1 MHFHCR
7 PRGTQPGPRSR
18 RGQVNSRYHRQTTYG
33 YHLAYTVA
41 GQHQDK
47 PKHHQENGHTPGHK
61 VAGLSLI
68 DNYAL
73 PIEGISVKQ
82 NSDIERAAT
91 VEIAYPQ
98 VRRTN
103 AGCRYGGCRLRQGSY
118 YRSCQNSQS
127 ARGYPSE
134 CGYTVAAKGR
144 KYPATITPTDTRIN
158 IPHARASV

>member
-1 MHFHCR
+1 MRLKLPLYVMRFANTWPIPPTSLHQLR
-7 PRGTQPGPRSR
+7 
-18 RGQVNSRYHRQTTYG
+18 NSY
-33 YHLAYTVA
+33 
-41 GQHQDK
+41 
-47 PKHHQENGHTPGHK
+47 
-61 VAGLSLI
+61 

-91 VEIAYPQ
+91 VEIVHPQ

-103 AGCRYGGCRLRQGSY
+103 AGCRYGGCRLRQGGY

-134 CGYTVAAKGR
+134 CGYTVDAKGQEN
-144 KYPATITPTDTRIN
+144 PATITPTDTRIN
-158 IPHARASV
+158 IPHARASVTLTTSSMASGLLGRVV